1 MAWMCRKLGVSRSG
15 YYAQKHRKP
24 SRRKREDDVL
34 VKKIQAVHKNSRETY
49 GSPRVLEDLR
59 EQGLDIGRR
68 RVARLM
74 KENGITGT
82 PPKRFKRTTDSTHG
96 LAVADNILN
105 REFTVDAPDKVWA
118 TDITY
123 VRTWE
128 GWLYLAVIID
138 LFSRR
143 VVGWSM
149 ATHMRTSLVTGA
161 LDMALGLRLP
171 SPDML
176 HHSDR
181 GSQYASHD
189 YRDALRAQGISC
201 SMSRKGDCWD
211 NAVAESFFATLKKE
225 LLYRR
230 PWPSVREA
238 RGAIAEYIEVFYN
251 RQRKHSTLGYVSP
264 AQFERQNENSGEVAA

>member
-1 MAWMCRKLGVSRSG
+1 VAWMCRQLDVSRSG

-24 SRRKREDDVL
+24 SRRAREDKVL
-34 VKKIQAVHKNSRETY
+34 VKKIEAVHKKSRGTY
-49 GSPRVLEDLR
+49 GSPRVLEELR
-59 EQGLDIGRR
+59 EQGIDLGRR

-82 PPKRFKRTTDSTHG
+82 PPKRFKRTTDSNHG
-96 LAVADNILN
+96 LAIADNILN
-105 REFTVDAPDKVWA
+105 REFTVDGPDKVWA

-128 GWLYLAVIID
+128 GWMYLAVVID

-149 ATHMRTSLVTGA
+149 TTHMRSSLVTGA

-189 YRDALRAQGISC
+189 YRDALRKHGIVC

-211 NAVAESFFATLKKE
+211 NAVVESFFANLK
-225 LLYRR
+225 R
-230 PWPSVREA
+230 
-238 RGAIAEYIEVFYN
+238 VF
-251 RQRKHSTLGYVSP
+251 P
-264 AQFERQNENSGEVAA
+264 